1 MIKRILIL
9 LLFLSVNSF
18 SQELINSGDKLPEIQ
33 PAPVHIKSLGK
44 SVLLSP
50 EINSIRI
57 IAHSESAIKSARYLN
72 YILKNKFGIEF
83 GIYSSNEVINFDGW
97 VINISTGENSSFHN
111 NQHYRIKPDPVK
123 KEIRISSPGQ
133 NGLLFGVV
141 TFSDF
146 IERENNSYKI
156 NLFEVDDYPE
166 YSRRIFSTVL
176 KPGRVEE
183 MLNYAL
189 MNKMETVAIAS
200 RVYSWFKIDEEYQ
213 KVLDEIKSFRD
224 RFGGPEIMQSH
235 NIYEE
240 KQIEISNAD
249 DINLLKS
256 VIEAGLKIGIEKIM
270 ILADDT
276 PPFKYHEGYILT
288 SEDDKKKFRHMAE
301 AHCYLVNDL
310 MQWLESNSYKSE
322 VYYVPAFY
330 TYEDMNYGDMEL
342 YKNTPWE
349 KEPFGFLKQDLNFI
363 GSNMN
368 EDVYIIWCGVNV
380 RSRSISVDNINDWSL
395 NLKGRIPFLWDNTI
409 YSHHPFTSTPLFS
422 AYSNQLPGD
431 FSRRTVGNGMFV
443 NGNADSEDSKA
454 SMITVNDFLWNSSG
468 YDSLRSIQ
476 NAMKRLYGESS
487 ASLLFEFK
495 ETELEFRKKI
505 GERSL
510 WFEADTLW
518 SIIRKIRYIHD
529 KNPFHYHLNYTRMKA
544 LRLQLKNSVPE
555 PLPKEKFIDGILQ
568 LDNNRNRILKKIELI
583 NKKVYEKIIPVML
596 PVPDFNKIQ

>member
-1 MIKRILIL
+1 M
-9 LLFLSVNSF
+9 
-18 SQELINSGDKLPEIQ
+18 PEIQ

-44 SVLLSP
+44 SVLLSR
-50 EINSIRI
+50 EINSIKI
-57 IAHSESAIKSARYLN
+57 IAQSESAIKSARYLN

-83 GIYSSNEVINFDGW
+83 GIYPSNEVINFDGW

-111 NQHYRIKPDPVK
+111 NQHYRIIPDPIK

-133 NGLLFGVV
+133 TGLLFGVV

-146 IERENNSYKI
+146 IEGENNSYKI
-156 NLFEVDDYPE
+156 NLFEVDDWPE

-176 KPGRVEE
+176 IPGRVEE

-200 RVYSWFKIDEEYQ
+200 RVYSWFRIDDEYQ
-213 KVLDEIKSFRD
+213 KVLDEIKAWRD
-224 RFGGPEIMQSH
+224 LFGGPEIMQSH
-235 NIYEE
+235 NIYEK
-240 KQIEISNAD
+240 KQIEISNSD

-288 SEDDKKKFRHMAE
+288 SENDKKKFRHMAE
-301 AHCYLVNDL
+301 AHCYLINDL
-310 MQWLESNSYKSE
+310 KQWIESNSYKSE
-322 VYYVPAFY
+322 IYYVPAFY

-380 RSRSISVDNINDWSL
+380 RSRSISVDHINDWSL

-422 AYSNQLPGD
+422 AYSNKLPGD
-431 FSRRTVGNGMFV
+431 FSRRTAGNGMFV

-476 NAMKRLYGESS
+476 NAMKRLYGGTS

-495 ETELEFRKKI
+495 EAELEFRKKI

-529 KNPFHYHLNYTRMKA
+529 KNPFHYHFNYTRMKA

-555 PLPKEKFIDGILQ
+555 PLPKEKFNDGILQ
-568 LDNNRNRILKKIELI
+568 LDNKRNRILKKIELI
-583 NKKVYEKIIPVML
+583 DKKVYEKIIPVML
-596 PVPDFNKIQ
+596 QVPDFNKIQ

>member
-1 MIKRILIL
+1 MKKRILIL

-18 SQELINSGDKLPEIQ
+18 SQELINSGDKMPEIQ

-50 EINSIRI
+50 EINSLKI
-57 IAHSESAIKSARYLN
+57 IARNEAEIKSARYIN
-72 YILKNKFGIEF
+72 YLLKNKYGIEF
-83 GIYSSNEVINFDGW
+83 SIENPYESKSFDGW
-97 VINISTGENSSFHN
+97 VINISRSENNSFNN
-111 NQHYRIKPDPVK
+111 NQHYRIIPDISA
-123 KEIRISSPGQ
+123 KEINISSPGQ
-133 NGLLFGVV
+133 LGLLFGVA
-141 TFSDF
+141 TFSEF
-146 IERENNSYKI
+146 IERENSLLKL
-156 NLFEVDDYPE
+156 NLFEVDDWPE

-183 MLNYAL
+183 IMNYAL
-189 MNKMETVAIAS
+189 MNKMETIAIAS
-200 RVYSWFKIDEEYQ
+200 RVYSWFRIDDEYQ
-213 KVLDEIKSFRD
+213 KVLDEIKDWRD

-235 NIYEE
+235 NIYEK
-240 KQIEISNAD
+240 KQIEISNPD

-276 PPFKYHEGYILT
+276 PPFKYHEGYTLT
-288 SEDDKKKFRHMAE
+288 SENDKKKFSHMAE
-301 AHCYLVNDL
+301 AHCYLINDL
-310 MQWLESNSYKSE
+310 IEWLDSNSYKSE

-349 KEPFGFLKQDLNFI
+349 KEPYGFLKQDLNFI

-380 RSRSISVDNINDWSL
+380 RSRSITVDQINDWSL
-395 NLKGRIPFLWDNTI
+395 NLKGRVPFLWDNTI
-409 YSHHPFTSTPLFS
+409 YSHHPFTSAPLFS
-422 AYSNQLPGD
+422 AYSNELPGD
-431 FSRRTVGNGMFV
+431 FSKRTAGNGMFV
-443 NGNADSEDSKA
+443 NGNADAEDSKA
-454 SMITVNDFLWNSSG
+454 SIITVNDFLWNSST

-476 NAMKRLYGESS
+476 NAMIRLYGKAS

-505 GERSL
+505 GERKL

-529 KNPFHYHLNYTRMKA
+529 KNPFHYHFNYTRMKA

-555 PLPKEKFIDGILQ
+555 PVTKEKFVDEIHLLDGKRNGILRKMEMI
-568 LDNNRNRILKKIELI
+568 D
-583 NKKVYEKIIPVML
+583 KKVYEKIIPVML
-596 PVPDFNKIQ
+596 PVPDYNIIQ